1 LPGDFN
7 ARTLRQLLHPLAPV
21 SLYSSLQVSLSDL
34 LPPASRQSQNLVL
47 IVIQLVSNPT
57 TKILPLVAY
66 QMVLVVKIPANA
78 EDLSDT
84 GLIPGLWKIP
94 WRRAWP
100 PTPVILPGVSSGQR
114 SLAGDS
120 SWGRRE
126 SDRT

>member
-1 LPGDFN
+1 MPGDFN
-7 ARTLRQLLHPLAPV
+7 ARTLCQLLHPLAPV
-21 SLYSSLQVSLSDL
+21 SLYSSLEVSLSDL

-78 EDLSDT
+78 EDVSDT

-100 PTPVILPGVSSGQR
+100 PTPVFLPGVSSGQR

-126 SDRT
+126 LDRT